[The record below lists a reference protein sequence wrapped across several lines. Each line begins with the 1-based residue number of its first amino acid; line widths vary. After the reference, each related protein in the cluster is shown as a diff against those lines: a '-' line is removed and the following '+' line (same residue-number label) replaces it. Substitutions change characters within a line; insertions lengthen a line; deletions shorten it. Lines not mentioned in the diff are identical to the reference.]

1 MTNTTDYIRRI
12 PAKLTSLCIATLAF
26 AGTAQAQAATE
37 AVVGPKEVMNT
48 GASLVVIVAAIVA
61 FGWLYSRMQT
71 VRGSNGGVIHVL
83 ASQALGAKERVMLV
97 DVAGRQLVIGVTA
110 TQIRTL
116 HVLDQPLPE
125 AGQPESPG
133 FAHRLRSI
141 VKGAGK

>member
-1 MTNTTDYIRRI
+1 MTNTTDYMATIRARV
-12 PAKLTSLCIATLAF
+12 TSLCVAALAF
-26 AGTAQAQAATE
+26 AGNAQAQTAAE
-37 AVVGPKEVMNT
+37 AVVGPREIMNT

-71 VRGSNGGVIHVL
+71 VRSRNGGVIHVL

-125 AGQPESPG
+125 ASQPESSG
-133 FAHRLRSI
+133 FAERLRSI
-141 VKGAGK
+141 VKGVGK